1 MQLLK
6 EAGRVLGDFAATSA
20 SATSAASSLPQSDE
34 QTTADPPSAGSAR
47 VETTYTAT
55 AALPPSC
62 PGVVLSPTAFRQHAH
77 AQLQPAASQAVG
89 SDSGPDAAR
98 NSSANGFVW
107 SQYQLAEVTWQI
119 YKYAKA
125 RELRLTDIA
134 FAAVWDAQ
142 TAPGDHLTVVKNK
155 LMMHGPH
162 PCEYFDADLEVVV
175 TACTTNLT
183 PSALLSS

>member
-62 PGVVLSPTAFRQHAH
+62 PGVVMSPTAFRQHTR

-89 SDSGPDAAR
+89 SESAPDAVR
-98 NSSANGFVW
+98 DSSADGFVW
-107 SQYQLAEVTWQI
+107 SQYQLAKITWQI
-119 YKYAKA
+119 YHYAKA
-125 RELRLTDIA
+125 SELRMTDIA
-134 FAAVWDAQ
+134 FAAIWDAQ
-142 TAPGDHLTVVKNK
+142 TAPGDLLTAVFRN
-155 LMMHGPH
+155 
-162 PCEYFDADLEVVV
+162 
-175 TACTTNLT
+175 TTT
-183 PSALLSS
+183 SVQEDHQWSRTS